1 MPERK
6 DVIRETDEDARRL
19 ARILVRS
26 ARFAALAVFD
36 PKTRHPFASRV
47 LIGTDSDGA
56 PVTLISGL
64 SAHTLAL
71 NADPRA
77 SILVG
82 EPGKGDPL
90 AHPRLTVQ
98 CRAERIPPESEARA
112 RLRRRFIS
120 RHPKAAL
127 YADFGDFAFFR
138 LQPLS
143 ASLNA
148 GFGRAYDLPAE
159 DLLIPS
165 PAAEAIAAIEA
176 DAIAHMNQDHPD
188 AADTYAREYAGA
200 RSGHWR
206 FCSLD
211 AAGFDLQSGD
221 ALKRIEFAKLVEN
234 TSEMRTT
241 LSGMLKQT
249 R

>member
-1 MPERK
+1 MPDRK
-6 DVIRETDEDARRL
+6 DVLRETDDEARRL
-19 ARILVRS
+19 ARILLRS
-26 ARFAALAVFD
+26 ARFAALAVIE
-36 PKTRHPFASRV
+36 PERGHPFASSV
-47 LIGTDSDGA
+47 LIGTDSDAA
-56 PVTLISGL
+56 PVTLISRL
-64 SAHTLAL
+64 STHTIAL
-71 NADPRA
+71 EASPDA

-98 CRAERIPPESEARA
+98 CRAERIATESEARE

-138 LQPLS
+138 LQPLA

-165 PAAEAIAAIEA
+165 APAESIAAVEEEAIS
-176 DAIAHMNQDHPD
+176 HMNKDHPD
-188 AADTYAREYAGA
+188 AADILAREYAGA

-221 ALKRIEFAKLVEN
+221 ALKRIEFARPVES
-234 TSEMRTT
+234 TSEMRSA
-241 LSGMLKQT
+241 LSRMLKQT